1 MRVSHLD
8 RKLAAGSFA
17 EAAWGGLQDSIP
29 RAGIVSLHA
38 RVAGVQPD
46 SWEDGSLVQIWFR
59 GGADYIVPR
68 AEVGVFTLGCYPRNE
83 IDALELERLA
93 DDVERLTSG
102 QMTDV
107 RAVDEAVGGDRRVLL
122 KRTSATGRVH
132 IRWDASRIWLASTP
146 RPNMDVEDA
155 RRELA
160 RRFLHW
166 FGPSRVDGLARWTGV
181 PPRDA
186 KATWAAIEGDV
197 VEVEVGGER
206 GFVLAPDVDA
216 IRHARPVEG
225 VRLLPIDDPFTKY
238 DKELLVADPSLRRRV
253 LPGVGES
260 PGYAPGAIL
269 LDGVIVGA
277 WQRQQRRF
285 RIHPF
290 RSLSRSIRAAIEAEA
305 VAFPIAGRG
314 APTVAWEDA

>member
-1 MRVSHLD
+1 MAD
-8 RKLAAGSFA
+8 
-17 EAAWGGLQDSIP
+17 
-29 RAGIVSLHA
+29 
-38 RVAGVQPD
+38 VQPD

-68 AEVGVFTLGCYPRNE
+68 RDVGVFTLGCLPR
-83 IDALELERLA
+83 DAAEARELERLA
-93 DDVERLTSG
+93 DVVERVTDG

-107 RAVDEAVGGDRRVLL
+107 RAVDEAVGGELRNLL

-132 IRWDASRIWLASTP
+132 IRWDASRIWMASVP
-146 RPNMDVEDA
+146 RPNLDVEDA

-166 FGPSRVDGLARWTGV
+166 FGPSRVEVLGRWTGTA
-181 PPRDA
+181 PRDA
-186 KATWAAIEGDV
+186 KATWAAIEPELTEI
-197 VEVEVGGER
+197 EVEDQR
-206 GFVLAPDVDA
+206 GFVLAADLDVV
-216 IRHARPVEG
+216 RRARPVAG

-238 DKELLVADPSLRRRV
+238 DKALLVTDPALRRRV

-260 PGYAPGAIL
+260 PGYAPGAVL
-269 LDGVIVGA
+269 VDGQIVGA

-290 RSLSRSIRAAIEAEA
+290 ELLSGSVRAAIEAEA
-305 VAFPIAGRG
+305 MSFPIAGPG
-314 APTVAWEDA
+314 ASTVAWEEA